1 MNSIDGA
8 ASRKEFRSE
17 TIRRNNWLSSKVA
30 VAPRPTGPFLNCPN
44 AILVLCFFYGSP
56 GVFLARDVIAGWMPR
71 PRNRVLAASIGF
83 RFEENPM
90 SCFVPWNSWRMLV
103 GVSKKIF
110 LKKLQKKEA
119 ITGKGRRRAAAAAA
133 AAAAATHASRRGH
146 RRGGVGGRRRR
157 PGRRGASRRRPTGQ
171 RRPSEIESSRR
182 PSHTPS
188 VDPSR
193 KNSAT
198 TILNN
203 NNNNNNNNNHPCSSV
218 VPGFTAADHCRLFLV
233 VFFSGVR
240 VKKRKPSTAPWS
252 ER

>member
-110 LKKLQKKEA
+110 KKKLQKKEA
-119 ITGKGRRRAAAAAA
+119 ITGKGRRRAAAAA

>member
-133 AAAAATHASRRGH
+133 AAAATHASRRGH